1 MPQYQLEAASHTHAV
16 PLYFYSLDDTFAGT
30 QQPNVS
36 LLFALSRVTTKSLL
50 ALLRTISL
58 KAAQSYTVFGA
69 VPQFFIT
76 GNRKKGWESV
86 ANPSS

>member
-50 ALLRTISL
+50 ALLQDHIPESSSEL
-58 KAAQSYTVFGA
+58 YCLWSSSTVFHYW
-69 VPQFFIT
+69 
-76 GNRKKGWESV
+76 K
-86 ANPSS
+86 